1 MESRVKNTVND
12 LMKYTHK
19 SYWICRESTT
29 GRGLRL
35 HQTTLG
41 CPFGQV
47 YETPQ
52 QALDSFI
59 EKAGREDAEQ

>member
-1 MESRVKNTVND
+1 MADQMNQVND

-19 SYWICRESTT
+19 GYWICRHSTT

-35 HQTTLG
+35 HQVGLG
-41 CPFGQV
+41 AKRGQV

-52 QALDSFI
+52 QALDAFI
-59 EKAGREDAEQ
+59 KKEKPNVE